1 MRVDSLPFISSC
13 WGRSC
18 CLTSRLRTSITVE
31 IVSPGPSRATIEA
44 RPERAADRAPAH
56 GRTSLPPRGPVGCC
70 RRGTRRP
77 RRLIG
82 KCRAGAAAGNV
93 SAEGEAIRSNDYR
106 KDTTV
111 KAPSTRPA
119 AVLGLDVG
127 KSSHW
132 ACLIDRDGEVLASAP
147 VRNREAELDALFASA
162 PAGTLVVDQ
171 FRNIGSLAVRRARA
185 AGLGVAHLPGLAAS
199 RAAGLFAGEAKTDE
213 RDAAVIAR
221 TALGVPDSLSGVPG
235 RGEALEAARAL
246 SSQRD
251 HVVACATRD
260 KNRLRAVLLESC
272 PALEA
277 AVDLSD
283 RRWLE
288 LLAGFGGA
296 WGIARSGAGGPRAEA
311 AGEAAAASTAPPPAL
326 VEAENRQVRFLAA
339 RISEALDEAGALEAE
354 TAGLLE
360 GDDVLR
366 VPAHRARHRAEDGG
380 AARGIGRHR
389 EVPGP
394 RPPGLVLRHSPE
406 GEELRHVG
414 EVGQGVQAGRREAQV
429 SSDLLVQQPGEVV
442 GALRR
447 VLPGLQGA
455 GHGARAGAQG
465 RREEAAQGDI
475 RRDARPGALPGVASK
490 VDKTIGTPN
499 DYLSNLAVGDVP
511 YVLALGET
519 PCASGRG
526 LLAGIARL
534 LGVLQA
540 LWAKNAKYEYCC
552 CCSAILLPQNNG
564 HKVNMFIN
572 ASTYKPDT
580 ELIEQCGGA
589 YKLQERC
596 FGSFWM
602 LLKK

>member
-1 MRVDSLPFISSC
+1 M
-13 WGRSC
+13 
-18 CLTSRLRTSITVE
+18 
-31 IVSPGPSRATIEA
+31 
-44 RPERAADRAPAH
+44 
-56 GRTSLPPRGPVGCC
+56 
-70 RRGTRRP
+70 
-77 RRLIG
+77 
-82 KCRAGAAAGNV
+82 

-162 PAGTLVVDQ
+162 PAGTLVVVDQ

-185 AGLGVAHLPGLAAS
+185 AGLGVAYLPGLAAS

-221 TALGVPDSLSGVPG
+221 TTLGVPDSLSGVPG

-288 LLAGFGGA
+288 LLAGFGG
-296 WGIARSGAGGPRAEA
+296 GPRAEA

-354 TAGLLE
+354 TAALLE
-360 GDDVLR
+360 GDETYACLLT
-366 VPAHRARHRAEDGG
+366 VP
-380 AARGIGRHR
+380 GIG
-389 EVPGP
+389 P
-394 RPPGLVLRHSPE
+394 RR
-406 GEELRHVG
+406 
-414 EVGQGVQAGRREAQV
+414 
-429 SSDLLVQQPGEVV
+429 SSRCRSISGGSRTTTTWP
-442 GALRR
+442 RT
-447 VLPGLQGA
+447 
-455 GHGARAGAQG
+455 
-465 RREEAAQGDI
+465 AA
-475 RRDARPGALPGVASK
+475 
-490 VDKTIGTPN
+490 
-499 DYLSNLAVGDVP
+499 
-511 YVLALGET
+511 
-519 PCASGRG
+519 
-526 LLAGIARL
+526 
-534 LGVLQA
+534 
-540 LWAKNAKYEYCC
+540 
-552 CCSAILLPQNNG
+552 
-564 HKVNMFIN
+564 
-572 ASTYKPDT
+572 
-580 ELIEQCGGA
+580 
-589 YKLQERC
+589 
-596 FGSFWM
+596 
-602 LLKK
+602 

>member
-1 MRVDSLPFISSC
+1 M
-13 WGRSC
+13 
-18 CLTSRLRTSITVE
+18 
-31 IVSPGPSRATIEA
+31 
-44 RPERAADRAPAH
+44 
-56 GRTSLPPRGPVGCC
+56 
-70 RRGTRRP
+70 
-77 RRLIG
+77 
-82 KCRAGAAAGNV
+82 

-132 ACLIDRDGEVLASAP
+132 ARLVDRDGEVLASAP

-162 PAGTLVVDQ
+162 PAGTLVVVDQ

-213 RDAAVIAR
+213 RDAEVIAR

-326 VEAENRQVRFLAA
+326 VEAENRQVRFL
-339 RISEALDEAGALEAE
+339 
-354 TAGLLE
+354 
-360 GDDVLR
+360 
-366 VPAHRARHRAEDGG
+366 VPGYRRPSTRPGPSRPRRRRCSRATRPTRACSPCP
-380 AARGIGRHR
+380 ASARG
-389 EVPGP
+389 P
-394 RPPGLVLRHSPE
+394 RR
-406 GEELRHVG
+406 
-414 EVGQGVQAGRREAQV
+414 
-429 SSDLLVQQPGEVV
+429 SSRCRSTSRGSRTTTTWP
-442 GALRR
+442 RT
-447 VLPGLQGA
+447 
-455 GHGARAGAQG
+455 
-465 RREEAAQGDI
+465 AA
-475 RRDARPGALPGVASK
+475 
-490 VDKTIGTPN
+490 
-499 DYLSNLAVGDVP
+499 
-511 YVLALGET
+511 
-519 PCASGRG
+519 
-526 LLAGIARL
+526 
-534 LGVLQA
+534 
-540 LWAKNAKYEYCC
+540 
-552 CCSAILLPQNNG
+552 
-564 HKVNMFIN
+564 
-572 ASTYKPDT
+572 
-580 ELIEQCGGA
+580 
-589 YKLQERC
+589 
-596 FGSFWM
+596 
-602 LLKK
+602 

>member
-1 MRVDSLPFISSC
+1 M
-13 WGRSC
+13 
-18 CLTSRLRTSITVE
+18 
-31 IVSPGPSRATIEA
+31 
-44 RPERAADRAPAH
+44 
-56 GRTSLPPRGPVGCC
+56 
-70 RRGTRRP
+70 
-77 RRLIG
+77 
-82 KCRAGAAAGNV
+82 

-162 PAGTLVVDQ
+162 PADTLVVVDQ

-288 LLAGFGGA
+288 LLTVPGIGPRTAAQLAVSVDIGRFPDHDHLA
-296 WGIARSGAGGPRAEA
+296 SYCGIAPRVRSSGTSVRSVRASRRGDA
-311 AGEAAAASTAPPPAL
+311 RLKSLLIFSCNSLVRSSGRYGEYYRACRARGMGHGRAL
-326 VEAENRQVRFLAA
+326 KAVA
-339 RISEALDEAGALEAE
+339 RKRLRAIYAVMRD
-354 TAGLLE
+354 
-360 GDDVLR
+360 R
-366 VPAHRARHRAEDGG
+366 VPY
-380 AARGIGRHR
+380 R
-389 EVPGP
+389 E
-394 RPPGLVLRHSPE
+394 
-406 GEELRHVG
+406 
-414 EVGQGVQAGRREAQV
+414 
-429 SSDLLVQQPGEVV
+429 
-442 GALRR
+442 
-447 VLPGLQGA
+447 
-455 GHGARAGAQG
+455 
-465 RREEAAQGDI
+465 
-475 RRDARPGALPGVASK
+475 
-490 VDKTIGTPN
+490 
-499 DYLSNLAVGDVP
+499 
-511 YVLALGET
+511 
-519 PCASGRG
+519 
-526 LLAGIARL
+526 
-534 LGVLQA
+534 
-540 LWAKNAKYEYCC
+540 
-552 CCSAILLPQNNG
+552 
-564 HKVNMFIN
+564 
-572 ASTYKPDT
+572 
-580 ELIEQCGGA
+580 
-589 YKLQERC
+589 
-596 FGSFWM
+596 
-602 LLKK
+602 

>member
-1 MRVDSLPFISSC
+1 M
-13 WGRSC
+13 
-18 CLTSRLRTSITVE
+18 TSHLETSITVE

-111 KAPSTRPA
+111 KATSTRPA

-132 ACLIDRDGEVLASAP
+132 ACLVDRDGEVLASAP

-162 PAGTLVVDQ
+162 PAGTLVVVDQ

-277 AVDLSD
+277 AV
-283 RRWLE
+283 
-288 LLAGFGGA
+288 
-296 WGIARSGAGGPRAEA
+296 
-311 AGEAAAASTAPPPAL
+311 
-326 VEAENRQVRFLAA
+326 
-339 RISEALDEAGALEAE
+339 
-354 TAGLLE
+354 
-360 GDDVLR
+360 
-366 VPAHRARHRAEDGG
+366 
-380 AARGIGRHR
+380 
-389 EVPGP
+389 
-394 RPPGLVLRHSPE
+394 
-406 GEELRHVG
+406 
-414 EVGQGVQAGRREAQV
+414 
-429 SSDLLVQQPGEVV
+429 
-442 GALRR
+442 
-447 VLPGLQGA
+447 
-455 GHGARAGAQG
+455 
-465 RREEAAQGDI
+465 
-475 RRDARPGALPGVASK
+475 
-490 VDKTIGTPN
+490 
-499 DYLSNLAVGDVP
+499 
-511 YVLALGET
+511 
-519 PCASGRG
+519 C
-526 LLAGIARL
+526 
-534 LGVLQA
+534 
-540 LWAKNAKYEYCC
+540 
-552 CCSAILLPQNNG
+552 
-564 HKVNMFIN
+564 
-572 ASTYKPDT
+572 
-580 ELIEQCGGA
+580 
-589 YKLQERC
+589 
-596 FGSFWM
+596 
-602 LLKK
+602 

>member
-1 MRVDSLPFISSC
+1 M
-13 WGRSC
+13 
-18 CLTSRLRTSITVE
+18 
-31 IVSPGPSRATIEA
+31 
-44 RPERAADRAPAH
+44 
-56 GRTSLPPRGPVGCC
+56 
-70 RRGTRRP
+70 
-77 RRLIG
+77 
-82 KCRAGAAAGNV
+82 

-132 ACLIDRDGEVLASAP
+132 ARLVDRDGEVLASAP

-162 PAGTLVVDQ
+162 PAGTLVVVDQ

-296 WGIARSGAGGPRAEA
+296 WGIARSGA

-326 VEAENRQVRFLAA
+326 VEAENRQVRFL
-339 RISEALDEAGALEAE
+339 
-354 TAGLLE
+354 
-360 GDDVLR
+360 
-366 VPAHRARHRAEDGG
+366 VPGYRRPSTRPGPSRPRRRRCSRATRPTRACSPCP
-380 AARGIGRHR
+380 ASARG
-389 EVPGP
+389 P
-394 RPPGLVLRHSPE
+394 RR
-406 GEELRHVG
+406 
-414 EVGQGVQAGRREAQV
+414 
-429 SSDLLVQQPGEVV
+429 SSRCRSTSRGSRTTTTWP
-442 GALRR
+442 RT
-447 VLPGLQGA
+447 
-455 GHGARAGAQG
+455 
-465 RREEAAQGDI
+465 AA
-475 RRDARPGALPGVASK
+475 
-490 VDKTIGTPN
+490 
-499 DYLSNLAVGDVP
+499 
-511 YVLALGET
+511 
-519 PCASGRG
+519 
-526 LLAGIARL
+526 
-534 LGVLQA
+534 
-540 LWAKNAKYEYCC
+540 
-552 CCSAILLPQNNG
+552 
-564 HKVNMFIN
+564 
-572 ASTYKPDT
+572 
-580 ELIEQCGGA
+580 
-589 YKLQERC
+589 
-596 FGSFWM
+596 
-602 LLKK
+602 